1 MQLVEAIEKHAPEA
15 IKRYIPLKATSLDQ
29 FIAFVKN
36 NGGTV
41 VQAEPEKTEVDGS
54 HSWAVGNIGNS
65 EYSTRYT
72 SRTTTGRKIV
82 FNEVHLQKFGSEF
95 GFADAQDRN
104 LIALRGLITAESR
117 LREIKKRLPN
127 VETLGPTH
135 KMDETTQKEMWLQ
148 AKVNKVKPFPK
159 ARQSEVNQIQ

>member
-1 MQLVEAIEKHAPEA
+1 MQLVEAIVKHAPEA

-29 FIAFVKN
+29 FIIFVIN

-41 VQAEPEKTEVDGS
+41 VQAEPVKTVINGS
-54 HSWAVGNIGNS
+54 FSSTVGNVGNF

-72 SRTTTGRKIV
+72 SRTSTGRKIV
-82 FNEVHLQKFGSEF
+82 FDEVHLQKFGSEF

-117 LREIKKRLPN
+117 LHEVKKRLPN
-127 VETLGPTH
+127 VETLGPASH
-135 KMDETTQKEMWLQ
+135 MDETTQKAMWSQ
-148 AKVNKVKPFPK
+148 AKEYKIKPFPK
-159 ARQSEVNQIQ
+159 LKTLAST